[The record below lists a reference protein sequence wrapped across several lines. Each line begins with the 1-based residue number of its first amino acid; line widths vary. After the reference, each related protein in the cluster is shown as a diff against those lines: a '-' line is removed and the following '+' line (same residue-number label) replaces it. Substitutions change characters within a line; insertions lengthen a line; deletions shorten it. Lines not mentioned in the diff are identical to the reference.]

1 MKINHYIY
9 ALAGAA
15 LMLFGMAACS
25 PDDYDLGDKD
35 VTPADLVEGQAY
47 TITHDDQNPNIVYLK
62 SLMADR
68 YQVNW
73 IEPQGRSQEKE
84 VTLEIPFPG
93 TYDVLFGV
101 NTRGGYVYGDTA
113 HFTVEEF
120 CADFVNNELY
130 TMLTGGV
137 GQSKTWI
144 PDNGNYG
151 LCSGEI
157 SYGDPSAT
165 NAEWNNF
172 TSNWDPAANHEDES
186 GNFMKSSI
194 TFDLKD
200 GANVQSVT
208 YDPSGVAKAQKGTYL
223 LDLDNHKLNLT
234 DCPLLHSP
242 KWDDRQDA
250 VGWQKDI
257 HIVTLTNNQLR
268 LAILRNPDTSGEGK
282 WWLCFNFVSKD
293 YADHYE
299 APEVEV
305 FPTLEDGWMDFVEPK
320 NDRIITYKLTGFD
333 WYTKDGKAKG
343 VTAFDAIDNLEDV
356 TIVMNS
362 SNHSYTFTT
371 PDGNETKGTYTLSKD
386 GIYSFTPALPTF
398 AISKDG
404 RAVMTTNESSLRILG
419 FSQETNCNPQ
429 TGGLDNIVWGAREYD
444 DQGKFYQY
452 MGYQW
457 TVVRAGVAKTYKG
470 GLHLFDP
477 GFTFQQSDDVFVKD
491 GSDGTYTFT
500 INGSC
505 NNVYG
510 VYLDIEKLL
519 GDHPNCD
526 VVVKSIQADGK
537 DVAFDDAAIDRGV
550 GDKESTARR
559 YIVNPWGA
567 SAGLAAQCSF
577 SKTFSVTVEV
587 KMDVGAPFVKPDNAK
602 AHHRAT
608 RGSHK

>member
-1 MKINHYIY
+1 MKIKHYIY
-9 ALAGAA
+9 AFAGAA

-35 VTPADLVEGQAY
+35 VTSADLVEGKAY
-47 TITHDDQNPNIVYLK
+47 SITHDEQNPNIVYLK

-68 YQVNW
+68 YQVSW

-84 VTLEIPFPG
+84 VTLKIPFPG
-93 TYDVLFGV
+93 TYSVLFGV

-113 HFTVEEF
+113 RFTVDKF

-157 SYGDPSAT
+157 SFGDPSAS

-172 TSNWDPAANHEDES
+172 TSNWDPAG
-186 GNFMKSSI
+186 GNTDATGNIFKSSM
-194 TFDLKD
+194 TFDLKN

-208 YDPSGVAKAQKGTYL
+208 YDADGVSKTQSGTYL
-223 LDLDNHKLNLT
+223 LDLDNHRLNLT
-234 DCPLLHSP
+234 DCPLLHAP
-242 KWDDRQDA
+242 AWEDREDA
-250 VGWQKDI
+250 TGWQKDI

-268 LAILRNPDTSGEGK
+268 LAVLRNPDTSGEGK

-305 FPTLEDGWMDFVEPK
+305 YPTLEDGWMDFVEPK
-320 NDRIITYKLTGFD
+320 NDKLVTYKLTGFD
-333 WYTKDGKAKG
+333 WYTKDGTAKG
-343 VTAFDAIDNLEDV
+343 VKAFTPIDNLEDV

-362 SNHSYTFTT
+362 GNHTYTFTA
-371 PDGNETKGTYTLSKD
+371 PDGKETTGSYTLDKD
-386 GIYSFTPALPTF
+386 GIYTFTPALPTF
-398 AISKDG
+398 ALSKDG

-419 FSQETNCNPQ
+419 FNQKANCNAQ

-457 TVVRAGVAKTYKG
+457 KVVRAGVAKTYKG
-470 GLHLFDP
+470 GLHIFDT
-477 GFTFQQSDDVFVKD
+477 GWAFQQSDDVFVKD

-500 INGSC
+500 VNGSC
-505 NNVYG
+505 SNVYG

-519 GDHPNCD
+519 KDHPNCD
-526 VVVKSIQADGK
+526 VVVKNIKADGK
-537 DVAFDDAAIDRGV
+537 DVDFDDAAIDRV
-550 GDKESTARR
+550 TGDDATTARR

-567 SAGLAAQCSF
+567 TAGLAAQCSF
-577 SKTFSVTVEV
+577 TKTLSVTVEV
-587 KMDVGAPFVKPDNAK
+587 KMDAGAPFIKAATAK
-602 AHHRAT
+602 AKVKSKR
-608 RGSHK
+608 R

>member
-9 ALAGAA
+9 ALAAAA

-62 SLMADR
+62 SQMADR

-84 VTLEIPFPG
+84 VTLKIPFPG

-113 HFTVEEF
+113 HFTVDEF

-250 VGWQKDI
+250 VGWQK
-257 HIVTLTNNQLR
+257 
-268 LAILRNPDTSGEGK
+268 TS
-282 WWLCFNFVSKD
+282 
-293 YADHYE
+293 
-299 APEVEV
+299 
-305 FPTLEDGWMDFVEPK
+305 
-320 NDRIITYKLTGFD
+320 I
-333 WYTKDGKAKG
+333 
-343 VTAFDAIDNLEDV
+343 
-356 TIVMNS
+356 S
-362 SNHSYTFTT
+362 S
-371 PDGNETKGTYTLSKD
+371 
-386 GIYSFTPALPTF
+386 
-398 AISKDG
+398 
-404 RAVMTTNESSLRILG
+404 R
-419 FSQETNCNPQ
+419 
-429 TGGLDNIVWGAREYD
+429 
-444 DQGKFYQY
+444 
-452 MGYQW
+452 
-457 TVVRAGVAKTYKG
+457 
-470 GLHLFDP
+470 
-477 GFTFQQSDDVFVKD
+477 
-491 GSDGTYTFT
+491 
-500 INGSC
+500 
-505 NNVYG
+505 
-510 VYLDIEKLL
+510 
-519 GDHPNCD
+519 
-526 VVVKSIQADGK
+526 
-537 DVAFDDAAIDRGV
+537 
-550 GDKESTARR
+550 
-559 YIVNPWGA
+559 
-567 SAGLAAQCSF
+567 
-577 SKTFSVTVEV
+577 
-587 KMDVGAPFVKPDNAK
+587 
-602 AHHRAT
+602 
-608 RGSHK
+608 

>member
-1 MKINHYIY
+1 MKIKHYIY
-9 ALAGAA
+9 AFAGAA

-35 VTPADLVEGQAY
+35 VTSADLVEGKAY
-47 TITHDDQNPNIVYLK
+47 SITHDEQNPNIVYLK

-68 YQVNW
+68 YQVSW

-84 VTLEIPFPG
+84 VTLKIPFPG
-93 TYDVLFGV
+93 TYSVLFGV

-113 HFTVEEF
+113 RFTVDKF

-157 SYGDPSAT
+157 SFGDPSAS

-172 TSNWDPAANHEDES
+172 TSNWDPAG
-186 GNFMKSSI
+186 GNTDATGNIFKSSM
-194 TFDLKD
+194 TFDLKN

-208 YDPSGVAKAQKGTYL
+208 YDENGVAKAQSGTYL
-223 LDLDNHKLNLT
+223 LDLDNHRLNLT
-234 DCPLLHSP
+234 DCPLLHAP
-242 KWDDRQDA
+242 AWENREDA
-250 VGWQKDI
+250 TGWQKDI

-268 LAILRNPDTSGEGK
+268 LAVLRNPDTSGEGK

-305 FPTLEDGWMDFVEPK
+305 YPTLEDGWMDFVEPK
-320 NDRIITYKLTGFD
+320 NDKLVTYKLTGFD
-333 WYTKDGKAKG
+333 WYTKDGTAKG
-343 VTAFDAIDNLEDV
+343 VKAFTPIDNLEDV

-362 SNHSYTFTT
+362 GNHTYTFTA
-371 PDGNETKGTYTLSKD
+371 PDGKETTGSYTLDKD
-386 GIYSFTPALPTF
+386 GIYTFTPALPTF
-398 AISKDG
+398 ALSKDG

-419 FSQETNCNPQ
+419 FNQKANCNVQ

-457 TVVRAGVAKTYKG
+457 KVVRAGVAKTYKG
-470 GLHLFDP
+470 GLHIFDT
-477 GFTFQQSDDVFVKD
+477 GWAFQQSDDVFVKD

-500 INGSC
+500 VNGSC
-505 NNVYG
+505 SNVYG
-510 VYLDIEKLL
+510 IYLDIEKLL
-519 GDHPNCD
+519 KDHPNCD
-526 VVVKSIQADGK
+526 VVVKNIKADGK
-537 DVAFDDAAIDRGV
+537 DVDFDDAAIDRV
-550 GDKESTARR
+550 TGDDATTARR

-567 SAGLAAQCSF
+567 TAGLAAPCSF
-577 SKTFSVTVEV
+577 TQTLSVTVEV
-587 KMDVGAPFVKPDNAK
+587 KMDAGAPFIKAATAK
-602 AHHRAT
+602 AKVKSKR
-608 RGSHK
+608 R